1 MSDDI
6 QIRAARRDD
15 HAGWLP
21 LWEAYNVFYGN
32 VGAKAVPAAVTA
44 ATWGRF
50 FEEREPL
57 HALVAERDGAL
68 LGFTHYLF
76 HRSTSL
82 IAPTCYLEDLF
93 TVEAARGQ
101 GVGGALIAAVYDAAR
116 AAGVSRVYW
125 LTQEGNATA
134 RRLYDRVAQKSDF
147 IVYDKAL

>member
-1 MSDDI
+1 MSNDI
-6 QIRAARRDD
+6 QIRAAMPDD
-15 HAGWLP
+15 HDAWLP

-32 VGAKAVPAAVTA
+32 VGEKALPAEVTA
-44 ATWGRF
+44 TTWGRF
-50 FEEREPL
+50 FDAYEPV

-101 GVGGALIAAVYDAAR
+101 GVGGALIEGVYAAAR

-134 RRLYDRVAQKSDF
+134 RRLYDRIAEKSDF